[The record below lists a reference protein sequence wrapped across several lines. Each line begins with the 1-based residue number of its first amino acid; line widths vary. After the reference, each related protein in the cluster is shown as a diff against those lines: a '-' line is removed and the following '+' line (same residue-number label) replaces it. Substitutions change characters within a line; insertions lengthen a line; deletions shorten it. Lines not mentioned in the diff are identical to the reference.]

1 MGPEL
6 WRSLVMRGS
15 LGGIDL
21 HAVAVLDVMLVVELP
36 VDLVEEVHMGVL
48 EVGVVGVVGE
58 LVFLQLVPLA
68 LHLDI
73 WRRRL
78 KLSAWQGGAVLV
90 QIDIHGG
97 EVVAAVVAVLVV
109 GVAVELDMV
118 LLTELD
124 VLVGLVAELLVVLVV
139 HLVVEELLV

>member
-48 EVGVVGVVGE
+48 EVGVVGE